1 MLTFVQNIMN
11 DMLHWSV
18 IVSGNENEIMPKE
31 QWSNN
36 RYLTP
41 LCLRYDVTTSD
52 LITAVVTEIAIL
64 PCTSVPVVLRVR
76 PNDYGICNK

>member
-1 MLTFVQNIMN
+1 
-11 DMLHWSV
+11 
-18 IVSGNENEIMPKE
+18 MPRE
-31 QWSNN
+31 QWLNN

-41 LCLRYDVTTSD
+41 LGLRYDVTTSD

-76 PNDYGICNK
+76 LN

>member
-1 MLTFVQNIMN
+1 MSIFINSNVFLI
-11 DMLHWSV
+11 
-18 IVSGNENEIMPKE
+18 IGNEDEVMPKE
-31 QWSNN
+31 QWLNN

-41 LCLRYDVTTSD
+41 LGLRYDVTTSD

-76 PNDYGICNK
+76 PNEYGICNK